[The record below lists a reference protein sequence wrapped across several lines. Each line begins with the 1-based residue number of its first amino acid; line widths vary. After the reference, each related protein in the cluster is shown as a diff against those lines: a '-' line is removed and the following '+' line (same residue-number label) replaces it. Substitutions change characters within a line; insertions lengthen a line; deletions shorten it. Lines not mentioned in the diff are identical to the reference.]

1 MTVIFWVIAS
11 TMTIL
16 VLGLLLWPLL
26 KRTAASA
33 TGEEEKTLSIFRQ
46 QFAELGQDRANG
58 VLTEELYQQA
68 RRELERR
75 LLEETGSTET
85 TPKRAQR
92 QMQGRPVALALA
104 VVVPIASGLLYWQ
117 LGNPLAMMEPPAAS
131 LSAQGGSEAGGQF
144 SEGMGPLIERLKQ
157 KMEQNPNDGVGWA
170 LLARSY
176 MGMGRYPEAAL
187 AYENATTLIPDDAQL
202 LADYADAMG
211 VLHGR
216 KLEGKPEA
224 LIQKALKIDP
234 KNVKALMLA
243 GTVAFNRNNF
253 SRAAKDWELA
263 RANLPA
269 DVDPEMTQQLVAA
282 IEEAKSH
289 LGGRQDMVS
298 ASTEPAA
305 APARPAAQTGQPR
318 AIRGTVT
325 MAPSLAGKGSPTDTL
340 FVFAREM
347 NGPPMPVS
355 IVRATRKDLPFT
367 FQLDDS
373 TSPMPSRKLSSAGP
387 VVIVA
392 RLSKSGQAMPQDGD
406 LEGMSQPVQSGVDG
420 LTVVIDRERPYAESA
435 TSAQSAGQVGQ
446 PRTIRGTV
454 TMAPGLAGKGSPTD
468 TLFVFARETS
478 GPPMPVSIVRAT
490 RKDLPFTFQLDD
502 STSPMPSRKLSS
514 AGPVVIVARL
524 SKSGQAMPQSGDL
537 EGTSQPVQSGVN
549 GITVVI
555 DRERP

>member
-1 MTVIFWVIAS
+1 MTIIFWIIVSAMTV
-11 TMTIL
+11 L

-26 KRTAASA
+26 KRTVAAV

-58 VLTEELYQQA
+58 VLTDELYQQA

-75 LLEETGSTET
+75 LLEETGTTET
-85 TPKRAQR
+85 TPKMARR
-92 QMQGRPVALALA
+92 QVSSGPVALALA
-104 VVVPIASGLLYWQ
+104 LIVPTASGLLYWQ
-117 LGNPLAMMEPPAAS
+117 LGNPLAMTEPPAAS
-131 LSAQGGSEAGGQF
+131 LSAQGGSEGASPFADGL
-144 SEGMGPLIERLKQ
+144 GPLIERLKQ
-157 KMEQNPNDGVGWA
+157 KMQQNPNDGTGWA

-176 MGMGRYPEAAL
+176 MGMGRHAEAAL
-187 AYENATTLIPDDAQL
+187 AYENATKLIPDDAQL

-216 KLEGKPEA
+216 KLEGRPEA
-224 LIQKALKIDP
+224 LIQQALKIDP
-234 KNVKALMLA
+234 RNVKALMLA
-243 GTVAFNRNNF
+243 GTVAFNRNDF
-253 SRAAKDWELA
+253 GRAAKDWEQA

-289 LGGRQDMVS
+289 LGGGQGMVS
-298 ASTEPAA
+298 ANTEYTEPVAPVQ
-305 APARPAAQTGQPR
+305 PARQTGQPR

-325 MAPSLAGKGSPTDTL
+325 VSPSLVGKGSATDTL

-347 NGPPMPVS
+347 NGPPMPVA
-355 IVRATRKDLPFT
+355 IVRATK
-367 FQLDDS
+367 
-373 TSPMPSRKLSSAGP
+373 
-387 VVIVA
+387 
-392 RLSKSGQAMPQDGD
+392 
-406 LEGMSQPVQSGVDG
+406 
-420 LTVVIDRERPYAESA
+420 
-435 TSAQSAGQVGQ
+435 
-446 PRTIRGTV
+446 
-454 TMAPGLAGKGSPTD
+454 
-468 TLFVFARETS
+468 
-478 GPPMPVSIVRAT
+478 
-490 RKDLPFTFQLDD
+490 KDLPFTFQLDD

-537 EGTSQPVQSGVN
+537 EGMSQPIQSGVD